1 MTEPVLRR
9 VRPGDETALAA
20 IWRRVFGDPEALAL
34 AFLKDLPALGGGVC
48 AEEGGRLLGA
58 AYVVTDFT
66 LGDRRTAYV
75 YAVAVLPEERG
86 RGLGMALT
94 KAAAGLGKELGA
106 EILCTLPANAGLY
119 PWYERLVGVRCAL
132 YRSEQRCESAPGAAA
147 FPLSPEEYGRR
158 REALLGTLPHV
169 TLGDAALRYEK
180 ENCRCFGGDLYA
192 LGDGIAAASVDGDE
206 TLIRELL
213 CPAGADRTALAAA
226 LGDHLGTERV
236 LLLSSAP
243 EGRPYLA
250 ADTPLPPGCIW
261 NLTLD

>member
-1 MTEPVLRR
+1 MTEPILRR
-9 VRPGDETALAA
+9 VRPGDEAALAA
-20 IWRRVFGDPEALAL
+20 VWHRVFGDPEALAL
-34 AFLKDLPALGGGVC
+34 AFLQDLPALGGGVC
-48 AEEGGRLLGA
+48 AEEEGKLLGA
-58 AYVVTDFT
+58 AYAVTDFT
-66 LGDRRTAYV
+66 LAHRRAAYI

-94 KAAAGLGKELGA
+94 KAAAQLGRDLGA

-119 PWYERLVGVRCAL
+119 PWYERLIGVRCAL
-132 YRSEQRCESAPGAAA
+132 YRSEERLESTPGAVV
-147 FPLSPEEYGRR
+147 SPISAREYGRR

-192 LGDGIAAASVDGDE
+192 LGDGIAAASLEEGE

-213 CPAGADRTALAAA
+213 CPRGTDRRVLAAA

-243 EGRPYLA
+243 EGAPYLA
-250 ADTPLPPGCIW
+250 ADAPLPAGCIW